1 MMSFSVTSADDLE
14 ALAQAADRAV
24 RAIPPAWPLNSSVAV
39 NPFLGQSGEG
49 LAVAAA
55 RLGRVAGAGVTLPRA
70 WFRDQLAQGLMSE
83 PDLAAAWAAAPAA
96 LRPPSLE
103 ALKARLDAPEPLVQ
117 ALPTIADL
125 AAKVSGIDWPGLVAE
140 RIGAWAAGYL
150 DQGQAPWAAP
160 RGRSAYAAWRAVAT
174 HDLTPEIAGLA
185 NFAQFV
191 SEAPEAPIAVLA
203 RAKQRLGLRGRA
215 LETYFHQLLIS
226 LGGWAQYARYLHFVA
241 ERDGGRDETLTDFL
255 AIRLLWEDAL
265 HERYGA
271 RIEAAWHDVRL
282 AHAAPVTATA
292 DTVLAEILQG
302 ALERSAQR
310 ELGRILA
317 QAHPAVADI
326 RPDMQ
331 AVFCIDVRSEVF
343 RRSLESVAPNVKT
356 HGFAGFFGLPLAH
369 RRFASDTVEAH
380 LPVLLRPGLASRASG
395 EAPSHD
401 QAARFRARASR
412 AWGRFKQAAVASFAF
427 VEASGPIYAGKLFKG
442 ALGWGEGAAPIEP
455 PPRLDPEL
463 GRAERAQ
470 IAETI
475 LRAMSLTSGF
485 ARLVLLVGHG
495 AGVVNNPHASGLH
508 CGACGG
514 YSGEVN
520 ARLLASLL
528 NDPLVRS
535 DLGPRGIDIGADT
548 LFVGALHDTTSDQV
562 MLYDADGDARA
573 HQPDLT
579 QTRVWLEAAGRLARA
594 ERALRLPQA
603 RGEASLRRRGHDWAQ
618 TRPEW
623 GLAGCQAF
631 IAAPRARTTGRS
643 LEGRAFLHDY
653 DWRSDPAFKVL
664 ELILTAPV
672 VVASWIS
679 LQYYGSTVAP
689 AVFGAGDKVLH
700 NVVGGIGV
708 VEGNGGPMRAG
719 LAWQSVH
726 DGRDYVHKPL
736 RLSVCIEAPREAIT
750 DILNR
755 HEGVRALFDNQ
766 WMNLFALDE
775 TGRMA
780 WRYAGERGWLAVE
793 PEPSG
798 AASRRLAA
806 AA

>member
-1 MMSFSVTSADDLE
+1 MMSHSVTAADDLA

-39 NPFLGQSGEG
+39 NPFLGQSQEG
-49 LAVAAA
+49 LATAAA
-55 RLGRVAGAGVTLPRA
+55 RLGRVAGARVILPRA
-70 WFRDQLAQGLMSE
+70 WFRDQLAQGALSE
-83 PDLAAAWAAAPAA
+83 ADLAAAWADAPAS
-96 LRPPSLE
+96 LRPSSLE
-103 ALKARLDAPEPLVQ
+103 ALKAQLAAPEPEVQ

-125 AAKVSGIDWPGLVAE
+125 AAKASGIDWPALVAE
-140 RIGAWAAGYL
+140 RIGAWAGGYL

-191 SEAPEAPIAVLA
+191 SEAPEAPIEVLA
-203 RAKQRLGLRGRA
+203 RAKRRLGLSRRA
-215 LETYFHQLLIS
+215 LDTYFHQLLTS
-226 LGGWAQYARYLHFVA
+226 LGGWGQYARYLHFVA
-241 ERDGGRDETLTDFL
+241 ERDGHRDETLTDFL
-255 AIRLLWEDAL
+255 AIRLLWEEAL
-265 HERYGA
+265 YDRYA
-271 RIEAAWHDVRL
+271 AQIDAAWHEVRL
-282 AHAAPVTATA
+282 AHAAPVAATA
-292 DTVLAEILQG
+292 DGVMAEILQT
-302 ALERSAQR
+302 ALERGAQR
-310 ELGRILA
+310 GLAHELARPEPVGADSR
-317 QAHPAVADI
+317 PAL
-326 RPDMQ
+326 Q

-343 RRSLESVAPNVKT
+343 RRSLESVAPGART

-369 RRFASDTVEAH
+369 SRFASDTVEAH
-380 LPVLLRPGLASRASG
+380 LPVLLKPGLQSRAQG
-395 EAPSHD
+395 DAPALD
-401 QAARFRARASR
+401 QAARFKARASR

-427 VEASGPIYAGKLFKG
+427 VEASGPIYAAKLLKG
-442 ALGWGEGAAPIEP
+442 ALAWGEGAEAIEP

-463 GRAERAQ
+463 GREARAQ

-475 LRAMSLTSGF
+475 LRAMSLTSSF
-485 ARLVLLVGHG
+485 ARLVLLTGHG

-520 ARLLASLL
+520 ARLLAGLL
-528 NDPLVRS
+528 NDPLVRA
-535 DLGPRGIDIGADT
+535 DLLQRGIEVADDT

-562 MLYDADGDARA
+562 TLYDGDVDARA
-573 HQPDLT
+573 HQSDLA
-579 QTRVWLEAAGRLARA
+579 QAKAWLEAAGRLARG

-631 IAAPRARTTGRS
+631 IAAPRARTSGRS

-653 DWRSDPAFKVL
+653 DWRNDAEFKVL

-726 DGRDYVHKPL
+726 DGRDYAHKPL
-736 RLSVCIEAPREAIT
+736 RLSVCIEAPREAIAE
-750 DILNR
+750 ILSR
-755 HEGVRALFDNQ
+755 HEAVRALFDNR
-766 WMNLFALDE
+766 WLHLFALDE
-775 TGRMA
+775 AGRMA
-780 WRYAGERGWLAVE
+780 WRYAGDLGWTAVD

-798 AASRRLAA
+798 LAPRRLEAVA
-806 AA
+806 